1 MTVRRVG
8 ERVLVECATFLSPLV
23 DPDEVLSDAI
33 MLHQHV
39 ATWLPEARVMYVF
52 APDGVL
58 STYGRW
64 VRTRMDVE
72 GLRVSSRGSI
82 IGERQR
88 TRMLWH
94 ARGEYEP
101 EGSYEFDLRADRTR
115 SIVVETGSMFDGRQI
130 ADEVAAYKA
139 LMSFPS

>member
-1 MTVRRVG
+1 MTVRRSG
-8 ERVLVECATFLSPLV
+8 EQVLVECSTFLSPFA
-23 DPDEVLSDAI
+23 DPDDVLRDAI

-64 VRTRMDVE
+64 VRTRMEVE

-94 ARGEYEP
+94 ARGEHEP
-101 EGSYEFDLRADRTR
+101 EGSYEHDLRADRTR
-115 SIVVETGSMFDGRQI
+115 TFVVGFGETVDWRLI
-130 ADEVAAYKA
+130 ANEVAQYRA